1 MGEYTS
7 DDREQGGPVPEGAW
21 SPDGPG
27 SIPGVMPAAAPASGK
42 RKGKGKGCMVSLLVV
57 LLLMFAVCGGV
68 ALLVPSGG
76 DQVDLGVQATQA
88 DFDSATQKVGV
99 ELPKDPPNG
108 DWDSYERVYTG
119 EKPLDVTLTATEVSA
134 LMSYNHGSGYWPV
147 SNVQIRFLGGN
158 EAEASAIVT
167 YMGRDY
173 PVYAVGSAGISGK
186 TLSSNISEA
195 QVMGISV
202 PETYLE
208 MGSGY
213 LDDMVNARLARIPGF
228 DIETLEV
235 QGDQVH
241 ANGTIWESAEW
252 VEK

>member
-1 MGEYTS
+1 MEEYVS
-7 DDREQGGPVPEGAW
+7 GDGEQGGTVP
-21 SPDGPG
+21 
-27 SIPGVMPAAAPASGK
+27 GK
-42 RKGKGKGCMVSLLVV
+42 RKGKGKGCIILVLVV
-57 LLLMFAVCGGV
+57 LLILFVTCAVAAV
-68 ALLVPSGG
+68 LVSGSG
-76 DQVDLGVQATQA
+76 EQKDLGVVATQA

-99 ELPKDPPNG
+99 ELPKEPPNG
-108 DWDSYERVYTG
+108 DWDGYERVYTG
-119 EKPLDVTLTATEVSA
+119 EKPLDVTLSQAEVSA

-173 PVYAVGSAGISGK
+173 PVYAAGSANISGK
-186 TLSSNISEA
+186 TLSSSIGEA
-195 QVMGISV
+195 QVAGISV
-202 PETYLE
+202 PGTYLD

-228 DIETLEV
+228 NIETLEV
-235 QGDQVH
+235 QGDQVYV
-241 ANGTIWESAEW
+241 NGTIWESAEW